1 MSKYTDALIER
12 RNVVVAAAQDIMDTA
27 AEDGARDLT
36 EEEAARVKAYNE
48 EIADLE
54 TKIDDFT
61 KAEDR
66 SAKFTERF
74 AGRRERAEASDRKAR
89 KDAVENPEGKATPV
103 VDRRSIGQ
111 RFVES
116 EAFLNYKGHGSS
128 APVEFPDFLG
138 IEQRAAITTDDLNIL
153 PYQFTGRVGYV
164 TTTPFLDAIG
174 REVVNSNSVTYI
186 DWGTGDPLAGGP
198 IAEGELKPEAAIT
211 PTEVPLVVETYAHWK
226 AITRQALEDYP
237 RIQSIVEGKLRG
249 GLADKLE
256 SVAATT
262 LTTATLTTVTNA
274 DLLAGIRIA
283 VGNIQAEGFTPNA
296 VVLNPA
302 DYAALDIAAASA
314 SNSGPTAFGTFWGLR
329 PIAAG
334 AIPEGEA
341 YVGDFK
347 QGFTWFDRNVT
358 SVFMT
363 DSHSDYFIRNLLVVL
378 AEARSAFAVT
388 DAAALAKVTAT
399 APVEAA
405 AARRTTTK

>member
-12 RNVVVAAAQDIMDTA
+12 RNTIVAAAQDITDTA
-27 AEDGARDLT
+27 ADDGGRDLT
-36 EEEAARVKAYNE
+36 EEEAAKVKAYNA
-48 EIADLE
+48 EIAELE
-54 TKIDDFT
+54 AKIEDFA

-66 SAKFTERF
+66 SAKFAESF
-74 AGRRERAEASDRKAR
+74 AGRRQRAEVRER
-89 KDAVENPEGKATPV
+89 EQRRDAVENPEGKADPII
-103 VDRRSIGQ
+103 DKRSVGQ

-116 EAFLNYKGHGSS
+116 DAFQNWNGHGTS
-128 APVEFPDFLG
+128 APVVFNDFLG

-153 PYQFTGRVGYV
+153 PYQYTGRIGYV

-198 IAEGELKPEAAIT
+198 IAEGDLKPEAAIT
-211 PTEVPLVVETYAHWK
+211 PTEVPLVIETYAHWK
-226 AITRQALEDYP
+226 AITRQAIEDYP

-249 GLADKLE
+249 GLANKLE

-262 LTTATLTTVTNA
+262 LTTATLNEVTNA
-274 DLLAGIRIA
+274 DLLAGIRQA
-283 VGNIQAEGFTPNA
+283 VGEIQAEGFTPNA

-302 DYAALDIAAASA
+302 DFAALDIAAAAA
-314 SNSGPTAFGTFWGLR
+314 SNSGPTAFGNFWGLR

-334 AIPEGEA
+334 AIPEGSA

-358 SVFMT
+358 SVYMT
-363 DSHSDYFIRNLLVVL
+363 DSHADYFIRNLLVVL
-378 AEARSAFAVT
+378 GEARSAFAVT
-388 DAAALAKVTAT
+388 DSAALAKVTAT
-399 APVEAA
+399 APVGGTTA
-405 AARRTTTK
+405 RTTSK